1 MFMDK
6 NNLPLM
12 FQHYKNKKF
21 YSIIGMGVDTTTNDH
36 TSVVFYRQS
45 GAIAPGEDS
54 SSLTFSR
61 AAKDFFGSVMVDGK
75 EIPRFR
81 MVQG

>member
-36 TSVVFYRQS
+36 TSVVFYR
-45 GAIAPGEDS
+45 
-54 SSLTFSR
+54 
-61 AAKDFFGSVMVDGK
+61 
-75 EIPRFR
+75 
-81 MVQG
+81 